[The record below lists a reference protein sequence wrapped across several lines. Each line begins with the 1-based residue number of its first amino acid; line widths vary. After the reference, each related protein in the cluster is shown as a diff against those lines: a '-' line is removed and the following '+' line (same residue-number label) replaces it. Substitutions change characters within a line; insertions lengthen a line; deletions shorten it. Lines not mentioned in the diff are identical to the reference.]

1 MKDFAEKFRAIESEL
16 SEQKGPFNLFALFLR
31 EGSPS
36 TWDLL
41 INAPWAEDNKSDA
54 LKLIAKQVTDQL
66 GSSGMTYLSRIV
78 LIEPDNPGFEAIT
91 NAFSTEHGLLEVK
104 ETNLFGLQIEHAYII
119 TSRRPDRATQ

>member
-1 MKDFAEKFRAIESEL
+1 MRDYAEKFKAIESEI

-36 TWDLL
+36 AWDLL
-41 INAPWAEDNKSDA
+41 INAPWADDDKSEA
-54 LKLIAKQVTDQL
+54 LKLIAKRVTDQL

-91 NAFSTEHGLLEVK
+91 KAFSAEHSWIEVK
-104 ETNLFGLQIEHAYII
+104 ESNFFGLQIEHAYIV
-119 TSRRPDRATQ
+119 TSRRPESAT